1 MTAALESILVT
12 KYTCIWLR
20 VSCSA
25 PNIRQSRKFW
35 EHLQKRLESRL
46 SVTAIFTENL
56 LTRIIDHHC
65 PRRAQTACIE
75 AREVQTSGKGN
86 EKRNLAHVYKNG
98 FPFHILVKYS
108 WIVTVVSGWVG
119 YIMADSSEEWRA
131 KMQMMW
137 VVQAECIPITSTR
150 SHAPRDD
157 WRQSTSA

>member
-1 MTAALESILVT
+1 MRQTSANPESSENIFKNDWNRDCRL
-12 KYTCIWLR
+12 LR
-20 VSCSA
+20 S
-25 PNIRQSRKFW
+25 
-35 EHLQKRLESRL
+35 LQKIYSHES
-46 SVTAIFTENL
+46 ST
-56 LTRIIDHHC
+56 IIAPEEHKQL
-65 PRRAQTACIE
+65 ASKQ
-75 AREVQTSGKGN
+75 
-86 EKRNLAHVYKNG
+86 EKYKRQVKEMKSEIWRAHVYKNG

-108 WIVTVVSGWVG
+108 WIVTVVFGWVG